1 MTETLTETLT
11 ETGRL
16 RTSASSWLRGV
27 DDWRDLVR
35 VVLYGREPDGLSSP
49 HRAALPEL
57 TAQQAGGAFRRNTIL
72 AASALSGLLGSLL
85 IAASAP
91 VFPYT
96 APSWRLTIPG
106 IPHPGS
112 SLFSG
117 FAFVI
122 GVILMGL
129 GWVGLI
135 GRAER
140 QHGGERRRL
149 VLVSV
154 VFAIWCV
161 PMLLAPPLLSRDVYS
176 YVAQGELASR
186 GIDPTSHGPVYL
198 GRGAAMSAADPVWRT
213 NPAPYGPVAVQAS
226 RTIVEVTGHDAA
238 AGVWGFRV
246 WAMIGVA
253 MAALGVG
260 MIARSYGKSPAV
272 AIAIGIANPLVLIH
286 LIGGAHNDAFMLGL
300 MALGLAAFVRR
311 WRVTAVLLLALA
323 VAVKLPAV
331 IALVFVGWNWHKRE
345 VGFWRRVLSTSVVMG
360 ASAVFVAVLCRLV
373 GVGAGWVTALKNTGK
388 VTSTFSFTTKFGY
401 VFGDGLHLGGL
412 NIDSESVMGLFRMG
426 GLALTAVIGALLLLR
441 SPRIG
446 VVRATGLALTA
457 FFLLGPVIWPWYLP
471 TAFALLAAVG
481 IGRFRPSY
489 LVVCLSAALVVW
501 PTSVNPVYSLSRYQ
515 HLLGLGVVLSIAAVA
530 YGAQKLSARVY
541 ERRLRRSDIGADSG
555 PMAPGDDMSVHD
567 LIDLDAV
574 VSEAVP
580 VGTLT

>member
-1 MTETLTETLT
+1 MTETLTT
-11 ETGRL
+11 TGKLGTRV
-16 RTSASSWLRGV
+16 RELRGEIT
-27 DDWRDLVR
+27 DWRGFARL
-35 VVLYGREPDGLSSP
+35 VLYGRESDQPVTA
-49 HRAALPEL
+49 HREALPEL
-57 TAQQAGGAFRRNTIL
+57 TAQQAGGALRRNTVL
-72 AASALSGLLGSLL
+72 VASAASGLLGGLV

-149 VLVSV
+149 MLVAA
-154 VFAIWCV
+154 VFALWCI

-186 GIDPTSHGPVYL
+186 GIDPTQYGPVYL
-198 GRGAAMSAADPVWRT
+198 GRGPAMSAADPVWRT
-213 NPAPYGPVAVQAS
+213 NPAPYGPVAIQAS
-226 RTIVEVTGHDAA
+226 RTIVEVTDHDAA
-238 AGVWGFRV
+238 AAVWGFRV
-246 WAMIGVA
+246 WAMLGVGL
-253 MAALGVG
+253 AALGVG

-286 LIGGAHNDAFMLGL
+286 LVGGAHNDAFMLGL
-300 MALGLAAFVRR
+300 MAMGLAAFVRK
-311 WRVTAVLLLALA
+311 WRVSAVVLLSLAL
-323 VAVKLPAV
+323 AVKLPAV
-331 IALVFVGWNWHKRE
+331 IALAFVGWNWRNKRD
-345 VGFWRRVLSTSVVMG
+345 VGFWRRT
-360 ASAVFVAVLCRLV
+360 ASASAVMAASTVFVAVLCKFV
-373 GVGAGWVTALKNTGK
+373 GVGSGWVTALKNTGK
-388 VTSTFSFTTKFGY
+388 VTSTFSFTTKLGY
-401 VFGDGLHLGGL
+401 VLGDLLHLGGL
-412 NIDSESVMGLFRMG
+412 DVDSESVMNLFRMG
-426 GLALTAVIGALLLLR
+426 GLALTAVIGVLLVLR

-446 VVRATGLALTA
+446 VVRATGLALMA

-471 TAFALLAAVG
+471 TAFALIAAAG

-489 LVVCLSAALVVW
+489 LVVCFSAALVVW
-501 PTSVNPVYSLSRYQ
+501 PTSVNPVNSLSRYQ
-515 HLLGLGVVLSIAAVA
+515 HLLGLGVVLLIAAVA
-530 YGAQKLSARVY
+530 YGAQKLSAWIY
-541 ERRLRRSDIGADSG
+541 ERRLRRSGIGADGG
-555 PMAPGDDMSVHD
+555 PMTPDGDMPVHD